1 MGTDSGIDGNS
12 ILKTEI
18 YPFILGFW
26 KLIKETYKDTF
37 TQEDI
42 DVTLACCGKFQQMYV
57 NTDLRPLVDECVKGY
72 LNFIDRQFRK
82 AMR

>member
-1 MGTDSGIDGNS
+1 MDNETNVLSD
-12 ILKTEI
+12 EV
-18 YPFILGFW
+18 YPFINSFW
-26 KLIKETYKDTF
+26 KLIKGTYKDTF

-82 AMR
+82 AVR